1 MSRRYLLPLAGLL
14 LVVATVVQV
23 NASRTSPAAPRT
35 TAAPRMA
42 RGISAEGRIAAY
54 PGSEVTVGSD
64 VAGVIETV
72 LVDEKDQVRKGQVI
86 AVVRADDARAS
97 LNESRYHVREAEADM
112 HLFELERERA
122 SQLYREE
129 VGSRQAV
136 DRADRDLDA
145 ARARRE
151 SAAAG
156 VRRFEAVVA
165 KSIITSPI
173 AGAITAR
180 MVHPGEAIAVGAR
193 IVTVAN
199 LEKTRVE
206 AEIDEYDSAR
216 VSIGSQV
223 SVSAEGHTQRWRGTV
238 EEIPDSVIS
247 RRLNPQDP
255 SKPIDT
261 RVLLVKVRLAEA
273 TPLKLGQ
280 RVEVQLGSK

>member
-1 MSRRYLLPLAGLL
+1 MSRRFLLPLAGLL
-14 LVVATVVQV
+14 LVIATVVQV
-23 NASRTSPAAPRT
+23 SASRTSQPVASKHSTPRAAG
-35 TAAPRMA
+35 
-42 RGISAEGRIAAY
+42 GISAEGRIAAY

-72 LVDEKDQVRKGQVI
+72 LVEEKDDVRKGQVI
-86 AVVRADDARAS
+86 AVVRADDSRAS
-97 LNESRYHVREAEADM
+97 LNESRYRVREAQADM
-112 HLFELERERA
+112 RLFELERERA

-136 DRADRDLDA
+136 DRAERDLDT

-151 SAAAG
+151 SALAE
-156 VRRFEAVVA
+156 VRRLEAVVA
-165 KSIITSPI
+165 KSVIRSPI
-173 AGAITAR
+173 DGAITAR

-193 IVTVAN
+193 IVTVAD
-199 LEKTRVE
+199 LKKTRVE
-206 AEIDEYDSAR
+206 AEIDEFDSAR
-216 VSIGSQV
+216 VTIGSQV
-223 SVSAEGHTQRWRGTV
+223 SVSAEGHSQRWRGTV

-261 RVLLVKVRLAEA
+261 RVLLVKVRLEEA

-280 RVEVQLGSK
+280 RVEVQLGSR